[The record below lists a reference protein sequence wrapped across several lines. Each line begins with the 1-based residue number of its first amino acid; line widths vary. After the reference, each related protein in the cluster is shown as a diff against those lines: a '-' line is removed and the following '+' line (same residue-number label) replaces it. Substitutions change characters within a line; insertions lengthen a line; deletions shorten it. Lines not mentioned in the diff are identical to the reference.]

1 LGGILSGDDQSKM
14 MTLGTVGTG
23 DRSSEGVSPTSSA
36 GSPSSP
42 LLSADAAAQSGSDRK
57 LEDACGLATKAT
69 YKLRSGATLVI
80 SLGSVVDFV
89 GDVIVN
95 AANESCLGGAGVDGA
110 ISAAGGAA
118 LYAAR
123 EALPVV
129 ESRHVRLPP
138 PNISLDPNFGSHVGW
153 WVSYPRFSFPFT
165 SVLTGRVTLYD

>member
-1 LGGILSGDDQSKM
+1 LGGILTGDDQSKM
-14 MTLGTVGTG
+14 KALGTVGT
-23 DRSSEGVSPTSSA
+23 DDHSSEGVSPTSPA

-42 LLSADAAAQSGSDRK
+42 LLSADAVGQSGSDRT
-57 LEDACGLATKAT
+57 LEDACGLVTKARYT
-69 YKLRSGATLVI
+69 LRSGATLVI
-80 SLGSVVDFV
+80 SQGSVVDFV

-129 ESRHVRLPP
+129 KSTRVRLAPQIF
-138 PNISLDPNFGSHVGW
+138 ISTCSP
-153 WVSYPRFSFPFT
+153 
-165 SVLTGRVTLYD
+165 